1 MSASCEYGCP
11 MSNSAGAAA
20 RAASSGAAVQSVDR
34 AITVLEILA
43 RKGEVGVTD
52 LAAELGVHKSTAFRL
67 VSVLESRGLVD
78 QHSERGRY
86 RLGLGLVRLAGATT
100 ARLDLT
106 QQGRTVIEALAR
118 ELGETMNITILS
130 GNDAL
135 YIDQVA
141 GTSALQMHNWVGQL
155 VPLHCTSNGKALIA
169 WLPEDRQRELL
180 VEPLRRFTEA
190 TVTDVDDLLKAL
202 VQVRE
207 RGYATAFEELEQ
219 GLIAVAAPIRDMS
232 GNVVASLS
240 ASGPVFRLPPQRI
253 GSLGASVRAG
263 AEEVS
268 RRMGSATS

>member
-1 MSASCEYGCP
+1 
-11 MSNSAGAAA
+11 MSNNTGAAA
-20 RAASSGAAVQSVDR
+20 RAVSNGAAVQSVDR

-43 RKGEVGVTD
+43 RRGEVGVTD
-52 LAAELGVHKSTAFRL
+52 IAAELGVHKSTAFRL
-67 VSVLESRGLVD
+67 VSVLENRGLVE
-78 QHSERGRY
+78 QHSERGKY

-118 ELGETMNITILS
+118 DVGETMNITILS
-130 GNDAL
+130 GHDAL

-169 WLPEDRQRELL
+169 WLPEERQRELL
-180 VEPLRRFTEA
+180 TEPLARFTDA
-190 TVTDVDDLLKAL
+190 TVTHVDDLLKELA
-202 VQVRE
+202 QVRE
-207 RGYATAFEELEQ
+207 QGYATAFEELEQ

-240 ASGPVFRLPPQRI
+240 ASGPVFRLPPERI
-253 GSLGASVRAG
+253 PALSLTVRAG
-263 AEEVS
+263 ADEVS
-268 RRMGSATS
+268 RRMGSSAS

>member
-1 MSASCEYGCP
+1 
-11 MSNSAGAAA
+11 MSNSSGLAA

-43 RKGEVGVTD
+43 RRGEVGVTD

-67 VSVLESRGLVD
+67 VSVLESRGLVE

-118 ELGETMNITILS
+118 EVGETMNITILS

-155 VPLHCTSNGKALIA
+155 VPLHCTSNGKALMA
-169 WLPEDRQRELL
+169 WLPEERQRELL
-180 VEPLRRFTEA
+180 VEPLARFTDA
-190 TVTDVDDLLKAL
+190 TVTDVDDLLKEL

-219 GLIAVAAPIRDMS
+219 GLIAVAAPIRDMR

-240 ASGPVFRLPPQRI
+240 ASGPVFRLPAERI
-253 GSLGASVRAG
+253 PALGASVRAG

-268 RRMGSATS
+268 RRMGSASS

>member
-1 MSASCEYGCP
+1 
-11 MSNSAGAAA
+11 MSNSSGVGE
-20 RAASSGAAVQSVDR
+20 SSTSGPAAVQSVDR

-43 RKGEVGVTD
+43 RRGEAGVTE
-52 LAAELGVHKSTAFRL
+52 LAGELGVHKSTAFRL
-67 VSVLESRGLVD
+67 VSVLESRGLVE
-78 QHSERGRY
+78 QHSERGKY

-118 ELGETMNITILS
+118 EVGETMNITILS
-130 GNDAL
+130 GHDAL

-141 GTSALQMHNWVGQL
+141 GTSALQTHNWVGQL

-169 WLPEDRQRELL
+169 FLPEARQRELL

-190 TVTDVDDLLKAL
+190 TVTSVDDLLKEL
-202 VQVRE
+202 SKVRE
-207 RGYATAFEELEQ
+207 LGYATAFEELEQ

-240 ASGPVFRLPPQRI
+240 ASGPVFRIPPDRVPV
-253 GSLGASVRAG
+253 LGAAVRAG
-263 AEEVS
+263 ADEVS
-268 RRMGSATS
+268 RRMGSSAA